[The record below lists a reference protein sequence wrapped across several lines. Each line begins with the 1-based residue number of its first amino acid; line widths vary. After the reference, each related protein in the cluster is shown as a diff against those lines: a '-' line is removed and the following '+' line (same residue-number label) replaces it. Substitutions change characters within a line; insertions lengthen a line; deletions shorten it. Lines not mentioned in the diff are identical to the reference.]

1 MALTTLPSAPSSVVP
16 TALPPMSSSK
26 TPDSTIDCAWLLA
39 DPGSEPAQANMR
51 IGIEQGRIASTSAL
65 ASAPN
70 GPRRLA
76 LPALANAHDHAR
88 TFRSAT
94 LGAANQPLESWLPF
108 LGVLPGVD
116 PYLCA
121 VTSFARSARN
131 GVAHLMVH
139 YNRIQGIGSY
149 LDEAAAVA
157 RAARDVGIRI
167 GFAVSMR
174 DRHGI
179 GYDADNTVLA
189 ALRPSIR
196 GDVRRRLSV
205 PVVSPSQQLATV
217 DDVARMV
224 DGAGHAPYVN
234 VQYGPTAA
242 QWCSQPLLAA
252 IAGASADTGRG
263 VHMHFLET
271 RYQREWADQAYP
283 QGILRHL
290 DAIGLLSPR
299 LTLAHCTWA
308 RPQELALLA
317 ERGVTIAVNTSSNL
331 GLRSGIAPLVEMIRQ
346 GCRVAMGLDGLAL
359 DEDDDAL
366 REMRLAWL
374 LHRGWG
380 FDDAMTARQLWAFAA
395 QHGRR
400 TVGGVQ
406 AETEGAPGGRLTP
419 GAPADLLLLDWETLD
434 DDALFPG
441 IDPLDLLLARAHG
454 GHIDQLIVGGRTVVR
469 AGQIVTVDEAAL
481 RAELLARMR
490 AAIAAQPQVAQW
502 QATVGALA
510 EDLGPF
516 YKRGVFGCC

>member
-1 MALTTLPSAPSSVVP
+1 MPSALSSTLQSTLPGAPSSAPHTTPVRAP
-16 TALPPMSSSK
+16 
-26 TPDSTIDCAWLLA
+26 PDSTIDCAWLLA
-39 DPGSEPAQANMR
+39 NPGSEPAQANMR
-51 IGIEQGRIASTSAL
+51 IDIAQGRIASTLAL
-65 ASAPN
+65 ASAPS

-94 LGAANQPLESWLPF
+94 LGAA
-108 LGVLPGVD
+108 
-116 PYLCA
+116 
-121 VTSFARSARN
+121 
-131 GVAHLMVH
+131 VA
-139 YNRIQGIGSY
+139 Q
-149 LDEAAAVA
+149 AAG
-157 RAARDVGIRI
+157 DVGIRI
-167 GFAVSMR
+167 GFAIFMR

-179 GYDADNTVLA
+179 GYDADDTVLA
-189 ALRPSIR
+189 ALRPGIR
-196 GDVRRRLSV
+196 DEVRRRLSA
-205 PVVSPSQQLATV
+205 PVVSLSQQLAMV

-224 DGAGHAPYVN
+224 DAAGHSPYVN

-242 QWCSQPLLAA
+242 QWCSQPLLEA

-271 RYQREWADQAYP
+271 RYQREWADQAHP
-283 QGILRHL
+283 KGILRQL

-308 RPQELALLA
+308 RPHELALLA

-331 GLRSGIAPLVEMIRQ
+331 GLRSGIAPLAEMIRQ

-366 REMRLAWL
+366 REMRLAWS

-380 FDDAMTARQLWAFAA
+380 FDNAMSTRQLWAFAA

-400 TVGGVQ
+400 TVAGAQ
-406 AETEGAPGGRLTP
+406 ADAENASGGRLTP

-454 GHIDQLIVGGRTVVR
+454 GHIDQLIVGGRPVVR
-469 AGQIVTVDEAAL
+469 GGRVVTVDEAAL
-481 RAELLARMR
+481 RAELIARMR
-490 AAIAAQPQVAQW
+490 TTIAAAPQVAQW
-502 QATVGALA
+502 HATVGALA

-516 YKRGVFGCC
+516 YKRGIFGCC